1 MSQLLV
7 LPGAGP
13 PPAKCARWWSFWTPH
28 TWQAWRWCN
37 IVECG
42 DGKFYEIRL
51 GVKSCALCRAE
62 RVRKKCL
69 RVVGH
74 GEANRL
80 INSYPPD
87 YIDKIAK

>member
-1 MSQLLV
+1 M
-7 LPGAGP
+7 
-13 PPAKCARWWSFWTPH
+13 
-28 TWQAWRWCN
+28 
-37 IVECG
+37 
-42 DGKFYEIRL
+42 
-51 GVKSCALCRAE
+51 KSCALCRAE
-62 RVRKKCL
+62 RVRKKRL